1 MILYMRQIFG
11 RILCLSVDKIVSL
24 VYNIIIELSRTIA
37 WYYAE
42 RSYHEESPGSIG
54 QDNG

>member
-1 MILYMRQIFG
+1 MLRQIFG
-11 RILCLSVDKIVSL
+11 RIFFLSVDKIVSL

>member
-1 MILYMRQIFG
+1 MLRQIFG
-11 RILCLSVDKIVSL
+11 RIFCLSVDKIVSL

-42 RSYHEESPGSIG
+42 MSYHEESPGSIG